1 MSSFPNAFAI
11 KGIENISIFLRIF
24 VTILETGMIW
34 VIIIN
39 YKVISIKSNLAHLL
53 EYKILTL
60 CVECYMCWIVQQKI
74 VHHRGF
80 LNSNHYGRK

>member
-1 MSSFPNAFAI
+1 MSGFPNAFAI

-24 VTILETGMIW
+24 VTILESGMMW

-39 YKVISIKSNLAHLL
+39 YKVISIKSNLVHFL

-60 CVECYMCWIVQQKI
+60 CVQCYMC
-74 VHHRGF
+74 
-80 LNSNHYGRK
+80 